1 MSVSHGEPM
10 DADKQFIIAMFNS
23 HVKDR
28 QICLDGQNKKHCG
41 KEGHFLEKQMGLK
54 PNAKNGPDMRGYEM
68 KTGESVTTFVD
79 KAPNIMFMNGAPLPK
94 RNATEK
100 RKFWEKYASEKES
113 DKPTIGGWRIY
124 KFNCSGQKLC
134 VDEENNIFVLYDYS
148 HDKRPNK
155 ESLQLDKEP
164 HKIMQWN
171 ADALKSSIENKFNQK
186 GFFKCIK
193 RDNAFVKICFGGP
206 ITFDFWIDQV
216 KKGFIYHDGYSKV
229 NGRGRHVFRAPN
241 KFWNDLITEEY
252 S

>member
-10 DADKQFIIAMFNS
+10 DADKQYIITMFNT

-54 PNAKNGPDMRGYEM
+54 PNSKNKPDMRGYEM
-68 KTGESVTTFVD
+68 KTGEKVTTYVD
-79 KAPNIMFMNGAPLPK
+79 KAPNIVFLNGEPLPK
-94 RNATEK
+94 RNSSEK

-124 KFNCSGQKLC
+124 KFNCLGQKLC

-155 ESLQLDKEP
+155 DSLQLDKEP

-171 ADALKSSIENKFNQK
+171 ADALKSCIENKFNQK

-193 RDNAFVKICFGGP
+193 HNNAFVKICFGRP
-206 ITFDFWIDQV
+206 ITFEFWIDQV
-216 KKGFIYHDGYSKV
+216 KEGFIYHDGYSKV
-229 NGRGRHVFRAPN
+229 NGRGRHVFRASN